1 MTGSAYRW
9 SLIYKRH
16 HKNSVRY
23 FESSMSKR
31 ISWYSCMLCVLSN
44 ISRCCWGM
52 LERSRQPI
60 LLREDPLARKWQYS
74 YWTQQ
79 VFEPCSRV
87 LKSSWECSYWANFY
101 RALDGMQASIFT
113 KIASIL
119 KWLKRECKVALEQY
133 RKLIKALRIIQLNDI
148 ASNIE
153 QLLLQVSILLIYL
166 DMIIISVVVIVGGAQ
181 CSICWLTHHHYS
193 TGLYGNF
200 HHGISM
206 TKYPVYQYYHG
217 IKNTDHLQWS

>member
-52 LERSRQPI
+52 LERPRQPI
-60 LLREDPLARKWQYS
+60 LLREGPLAREWQYS
-74 YWTQQ
+74 YWTQ
-79 VFEPCSRV
+79 VVEPCSRV
-87 LKSSWECSYWANFY
+87 LKSSQECSYWANFY

-119 KWLKRECKVALEQY
+119 KWLERECKVALERY
-133 RKLIKALRIIQLNDI
+133 RIYIHIYT
-148 ASNIE
+148 SSSV
-153 QLLLQVSILLIYL
+153 LQT
-166 DMIIISVVVIVGGAQ
+166 AQ
-181 CSICWLTHHHYS
+181 VHSY
-193 TGLYGNF
+193 
-200 HHGISM
+200 
-206 TKYPVYQYYHG
+206 VEE
-217 IKNTDHLQWS
+217 